1 MDIVGM
7 DFDTMTPEQRFRAL
21 WREYMSDRPGAKKL
35 LAWMETA
42 GFFTAPAS
50 ARHHLNIS
58 GGLCRHT
65 INVAMNASD
74 LCNIP
79 AFMNVDTKEA
89 MVAALLHDLC
99 KIGKYR
105 AGDNGK
111 YTYDD
116 TRLLG
121 HGEESALIALRF
133 ISLTH
138 NELLAIRWHMGAYSG
153 EQDWNTLGK
162 AYDACPLAMLLH
174 FADMMA
180 TYCDEVEAHDGK

>member
-1 MDIVGM
+1 MDISVM
-7 DFDTMTPEQRFRAL
+7 EFAAMTSEQQYRVL
-21 WREYMSDRPGAKKL
+21 WSEHMSARPGADKL

-50 ARHHLNIS
+50 ARHHLNTP

-79 AFMNVDTKEA
+79 AFMDVNAKEA

-121 HGEESALIALRF
+121 HGEESVIIAQQF
-133 ISLTH
+133 IRLSHDET
-138 NELLAIRWHMGAYSG
+138 LAIRWHMGAYSG
-153 EQDWNTLGK
+153 ERDWNTLGK
-162 AYDACPLAMLLH
+162 AYDACPLALLLH

-180 TYCDEVEAHDGK
+180 THCDEVERTNGK